1 MRREVVGATLLQ
13 AVAALFALVAVF
25 IGIASRSAAFQSVF
39 EGDLVAGSLGAAH
52 RAAEIAPFKVYVYG
66 VLGGSLIGF
75 AASVFAIARFGIAR
89 REKWAWWAV
98 LASSVLWYALDT
110 GGSLRAGVLM
120 NAAGN
125 TIFLAIILAA
135 LGISARACLSKG
147 DDAGT
152 ARP

>member
-1 MRREVVGATLLQ
+1 MMRREVLGAAILQ

-25 IGIASRSAAFQSVF
+25 IGVASGSAAFHAVF
-39 EGDLVAGSLGAAH
+39 EGDFIAGSLGAAH
-52 RAAEIAPFKVYVYG
+52 RAEAIAPFKVYVYG

-98 LASSVLWYALDT
+98 LASSILWYALDT
-110 GGSLRAGVLM
+110 GGSLKAGVLM

-125 TIFLAIILAA
+125 SIFLAIILAA

-147 DDAGT
+147 RDAGT
-152 ARP
+152 A